1 MPVTTRSRMA
11 RAPRP
16 RWVRTDGRLVR
27 IDDERDAQLVEERQR
42 HLADRIKAHGDQEA
56 VHAGDAAG
64 SRPRRRPRAGCVQ
77 RTNTSQNRSTTMKK
91 RPATRTTTTRT
102 RQTTPPPPPSP
113 SPPPPPPQTPP
124 LRLLPWEE
132 PVEHPPPAFTVPDP
146 TNLEFHYPDDDTDAG
161 DAPYAYIQPDV
172 EAYQRLPI
180 DLRESTEIYVDRM
193 GEILGPYASTEAKK
207 LMASIT
213 KRCLTTEQ
221 PQGLQGLRD
230 IIMGAAAVAVAYDDS
245 SPDVLPDIAAITG
258 FGIVMIGRLQKVVL
272 RLIGYRV

>member
-1 MPVTTRSRMA
+1 MA

-27 IDDERDAQLVEERQR
+27 IDDESDAQLVEERQR

-102 RQTTPPPPPSP
+102 RQTTPPP

-146 TNLEFHYPDDDTDAG
+146 TNLEFHYPDNDTDAG

-193 GEILGPYASTEAKK
+193 GEILGPYASTEAKT
-207 LMASIT
+207 LMAFIA
-213 KRCLTTEQ
+213 KRCLTMEQ
-221 PQGLQGLRD
+221 PPGLQGLRD
-230 IIMGAAAVAVAYDDS
+230 IVMGAAAVAVAYDDS

-258 FGIVMIGRLQKVVL
+258 FGIAMIGRLQRVVL